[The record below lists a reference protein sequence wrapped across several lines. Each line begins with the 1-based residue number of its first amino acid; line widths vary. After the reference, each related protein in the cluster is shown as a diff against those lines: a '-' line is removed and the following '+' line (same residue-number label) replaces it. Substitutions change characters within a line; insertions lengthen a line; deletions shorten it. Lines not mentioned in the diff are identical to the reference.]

1 MLADRGV
8 GEAAASYSNG
18 RLPTYFGW
26 LQIGDGGLFGGFSSK
41 RGPQMDMS
49 VPLSLSNNVAH
60 V

>member
-8 GEAAASYSNG
+8 GEAAASCSNS
-18 RLPTYFGW
+18 RLSTYFGW

-49 VPLSLSNNVAH
+49 VPLSLQ
-60 V
+60 